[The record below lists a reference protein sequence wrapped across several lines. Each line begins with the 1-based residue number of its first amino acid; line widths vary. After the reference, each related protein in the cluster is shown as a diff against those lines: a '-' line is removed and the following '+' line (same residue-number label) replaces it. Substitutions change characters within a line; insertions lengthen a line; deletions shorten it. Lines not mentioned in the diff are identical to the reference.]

1 MSQLPKVDFKA
12 IAEDITH
19 FYRKDIKDDD
29 TRTMLQMEIENA
41 LASAYEWGAWNYRSK
56 QLLDGFTKFQQSLKS
71 N

>member
-12 IAEDITH
+12 IAEDIVLY
-19 FYRKDIKDDD
+19 YRDEIKDDD
-29 TRTMLQMEIENA
+29 TKVMLQLEIQNA